1 MKLITSLS
9 EVMKMR
15 EINEVLIPLK
25 ISGISV
31 IYPTGLD
38 KVYLRILQCKKT
50 TGCMYCWL
58 HHKNFWTHYY
68 SLQKMTFMN
77 DVKMK

>member
-38 KVYLRILQCKKT
+38 KVYLRILQCKKLLGACIV
-50 TGCMYCWL
+50 GCITKIFGLIITRY
-58 HHKNFWTHYY
+58 K
-68 SLQKMTFMN
+68 K
-77 DVKMK
+77 